1 MNSLPLLVA
10 FPGDHVLIQVGNSLE
25 PATVKYATVTRLKG
39 RDVHRYTV
47 DIQGKVRTV
56 SKLNI
61 FPEAC

>member
-10 FPGDHVLIQVGNSLE
+10 FPGDQVLIQVGNSLE
-25 PATVKYATVTRLKG
+25 PATVTNATVTRLNG

-47 DIQGKVRTV
+47 VIGGKLRTV

-61 FPEAC
+61 FPHAD